1 MIEFY
6 EARENN
12 MGQVVIEVP
21 QNVYRAYHIDDSEY
35 SERIMRDLDEN
46 SHLTEK
52 NPTVIPP
59 RRNSLKQDLE
69 KAVGIWKDR
78 PESAQE
84 IARRIRKQ
92 NNGEQL

>member
-1 MIEFY
+1 MRLS
-6 EARENN
+6 RENV

-21 QNVYRAYHIDDSEY
+21 QNVYRSYHIDDSEF
-35 SERIMRDLDEN
+35 SEQLMRDLDEN
-46 SHLTEK
+46 SSSTGGT
-52 NPTVIPP
+52 PAIIPP

-69 KAVGIWKDR
+69 DAIGIWKDR

-84 IARRIRKQ
+84 IARRIRKL